1 MDDGTKAAPHG
12 VTLPKVACH
21 EAAWHEAAW
30 RGDIDALAFATDSKG
45 FCMVHRRAFGT
56 LLKSAAT
63 PADCL
68 AYFRRHEGAFR
79 AAASAKIVRAG
90 LAPGT
95 NLHLTSRDVA
105 RELRK

>member
-1 MDDGTKAAPHG
+1 MDEGVEGAAHQ
-12 VTLPKVACH
+12 VTLQKVAGQ
-21 EAAWHEAAW
+21 EAVW

-56 LLKSAAT
+56 LLKSVPT
-63 PADCL
+63 PEDCL
-68 AYFRRHEGAFR
+68 AYFKCHEGAFR
-79 AAASAKIVRAG
+79 AAASAKIARAG
-90 LAPGT
+90 LAPDI